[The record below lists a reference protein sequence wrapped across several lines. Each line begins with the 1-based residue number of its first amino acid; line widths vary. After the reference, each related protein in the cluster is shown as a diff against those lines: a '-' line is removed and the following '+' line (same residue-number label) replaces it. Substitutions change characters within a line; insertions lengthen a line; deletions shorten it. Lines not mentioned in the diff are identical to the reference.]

1 MGGNTTAALSRGRW
15 WVAAAL
21 AAFIAVQLAVPVVGL
36 ISPRPA
42 QFGWQ
47 MYSVAEAAAQAWGEM
62 ADGSR
67 TPIDLV
73 GRLAVLR
80 ADTRDADA
88 IGHALCADH
97 TYAAIILQFGDEPA
111 ERIPCS

>member
-1 MGGNTTAALSRGRW
+1 VALSRGRW

-21 AAFIAVQLAVPVVGL
+21 AAFMSVQLVVPVVGL
-36 ISPRPA
+36 LSPRPA
-42 QFGWQ
+42 RFAWQ
-47 MYSVAEAAAQAWGEM
+47 MYSVAEAAPQAWGE
-62 ADGSR
+62 AANGSR

-80 ADTRDADA
+80 ADTRDVSA

-97 TYAAIILQFGDEPA
+97 TYAAITIQFGDEPA